1 MNKNSPTPTMLR
13 PTIPRRRSLV
23 VLLDDEEEDEV
34 GEEEVEFVYVGE
46 GIVVPPPVPVSDI
59 PYVGDPDIDGEED
72 TP

>member
-23 VLLDDEEEDEV
+23 VLLDDEDEA
-34 GEEEVEFVYVGE
+34 GEEVEFVYVGE